1 MEAINKIKAH
11 IMSGLNDLI
20 QAKERGIKIIGYLPG
35 GYFPEELAIAAG
47 AMPVCMIR
55 GGNHACVEAS
65 IAYIDRWLDTFYRAQ
80 IGSGVSGTDPYY
92 NIIDVLIAPITDSNN
107 RALSDTLDYH
117 TDIDIFPFGVPH
129 KKEESGY
136 LYYLHGLKRVKIKL
150 EQLTGVEI
158 TKERLKEAILLCN
171 KERELLKKISLMRK
185 TETVPITSKDFVMI
199 NHAAMI
205 IDKKVLIRYLE
216 SLIQELQE
224 ADSVNSKGP
233 RLLLTGST
241 LAMGDGKIL
250 DLIEE
255 AGGKVVIE
263 EFAEGIKFYWQNVK
277 TTGDPIEALA
287 QAYFTDRIV
296 PAWFRPAGERLNHL
310 VQLAKDFS
318 VDGVIWY
325 QLMYRES
332 YKIESYYFPEI
343 LEKETGLSMLTLE
356 SDYDPSEIGQMRTR
370 IETYLESIRG

>member
-11 IMSGLNDLI
+11 LKSGINDLK
-20 QAKERGIKIIGYLPG
+20 QAKDQGIKIIGYVPG

-47 AMPVCMIR
+47 AMPVCLIR
-55 GGNHACVEAS
+55 AGDHASVEAS

-80 IGSGVSGTDPYY
+80 IGSGVSGKDQYY
-92 NIIDVLIAPITDSNN
+92 NIIDVMIAPITDSNN

-136 LYYLHGLKRVKIKL
+136 QYYLHGLKKVKAKL

-158 TKERLKEAILLCN
+158 TEERLKEAIQLCN
-171 KERELLKKISLMRK
+171 KERELLRKISLMRK
-185 TETVPITSKDFVMI
+185 SEIVPISAKDFVMI

-205 IDKKVLIRYLE
+205 IDKKVLIE
-216 SLIQELQE
+216 CMKSLIQELQE
-224 ADSVNSKGP
+224 TDTDNAKGP

-255 AGGKVVIE
+255 AGGNVVIE
-263 EFAEGIKFYWQNVK
+263 EFAEGIKPYWQNVN
-277 TTGDPIEALA
+277 TSGDLLEALA
-287 QAYFTDRIV
+287 QTYFMDRIV
-296 PAWFRPAGERLNHL
+296 PAWFRPASERLEYL
-310 VQLAKDFS
+310 VKLAKDFS
-318 VDGVIWY
+318 VDGVVWY

-332 YKIESYYFPEI
+332 YKIESYYFPDI

-370 IETYLESIRG
+370 IETYLESIRR